1 MNHLSSTC
9 PVIPCGVLLSTL
21 KEGFL
26 QPLMNLNT
34 DFSYQYFQM
43 FDSLPSVMGPFQN
56 VSILLLH
63 VENQKPSI
71 IVSVLVPG
79 SGMTTNA
86 ECQIGEK
93 QHTEKCFLQHL
104 STSQSLPHTGKIL
117 CCFKPPC
124 PFHRI
129 GKKLYGIV
137 RVNTQVLCK
146 CQLFSVALKH
156 REGLTSEFMSR
167 LQAPLPSRS
176 LWVWKS

>member
-9 PVIPCGVLLSTL
+9 PVIPCGVL
-21 KEGFL
+21 L

-43 FDSLPSVMGPFQN
+43 FDSLPSVMGPFQI

-86 ECQIGEK
+86 GC
-93 QHTEKCFLQHL
+93 
-104 STSQSLPHTGKIL
+104 
-117 CCFKPPC
+117 
-124 PFHRI
+124 
-129 GKKLYGIV
+129 
-137 RVNTQVLCK
+137 
-146 CQLFSVALKH
+146 
-156 REGLTSEFMSR
+156 
-167 LQAPLPSRS
+167 
-176 LWVWKS
+176 

>member
-86 ECQIGEK
+86 GC
-93 QHTEKCFLQHL
+93 
-104 STSQSLPHTGKIL
+104 
-117 CCFKPPC
+117 
-124 PFHRI
+124 
-129 GKKLYGIV
+129 
-137 RVNTQVLCK
+137 
-146 CQLFSVALKH
+146 
-156 REGLTSEFMSR
+156 
-167 LQAPLPSRS
+167 
-176 LWVWKS
+176 